1 MKVILNEFRHTKYLD
16 RLGASYYTSTAQ
28 TFRSFGPEMTESGV
42 WHFPGFGRLGK
53 TKKSFCPE
61 TFLRAELKKHVFN
74 IPAPCSCKLEF

>member
-42 WHFPGFGRLGK
+42 WHFPGLDGWAK
-53 TKKSFCPE
+53 PKSRFAQKN
-61 TFLRAELKKHVFN
+61 FYGQN
-74 IPAPCSCKLEF
+74 